1 MRLID
6 ADYFKK
12 QIAAATLKNNI
23 ELNKGLA
30 LMELVDA
37 QSTAYDVNKV
47 VEQIKA
53 RKICGK
59 CLNNGNATAVCA
71 EFCDIGKEL
80 EIIKSGGL
88 EEGNIGAGGRH
99 MQNITSFL
107 FDRKSEYQKRC
118 NRAYEQEKQA
128 RKLLEDEP
136 DREDVRSDLNH
147 VIKLQDRY
155 NALIEFIDELQ
166 ADYF

>member
-23 ELNKGLA
+23 ESNKGLA

-37 QSTAYDVNKV
+37 QPTAYDVNKV
-47 VEQIKA
+47 VEQIRA

-59 CLNNGNATAVCA
+59 CLNNGNAIGVCA

-80 EIIKSGGL
+80 EIIKSGG
-88 EEGNIGAGGRH
+88 
-99 MQNITSFL
+99 
-107 FDRKSEYQKRC
+107 
-118 NRAYEQEKQA
+118 
-128 RKLLEDEP
+128 
-136 DREDVRSDLNH
+136 
-147 VIKLQDRY
+147 
-155 NALIEFIDELQ
+155 IE
-166 ADYF
+166 